1 MVNLQLFR
9 ELSNV
14 PVDSAVEPDLLAGLS
29 ELCCSLSYRPGLP
42 YAQGS
47 QLIYKFS
54 DRYFIIGIIAIE
66 QRYGFWKC
74 NRNERRSKMGF
85 LGLHIF
91 KKILTL
97 FLHMQIQ
104 AHTTPKKTL
113 PFSYIKCPKLVFVRV
128 VPELKLAFL
137 A

>member
-54 DRYFIIGIIAIE
+54 DRCFIIGVIAIE

-97 FLHMQIQ
+97 FLRKQIQ
-104 AHTTPKKTL
+104 AHTTPEKTL
-113 PFSYIKCPKLVFVRV
+113 PFPYIML
-128 VPELKLAFL
+128 
-137 A
+137 

>member
-47 QLIYKFS
+47 QLINKFS
-54 DRYFIIGIIAIE
+54 DRCFVIGIIAIE

-91 KKILTL
+91 KKILTV

-104 AHTTPKKTL
+104 AYTTPKKTL
-113 PFSYIKCPKLVFVRV
+113 PFPYIRGQKVVVARV
-128 VPELKLAFL
+128 VGGVKLAIL